1 VGKKAREKREGK
13 RSAWCQNGTEKKK
26 ETMRVKKGLVNLSF
40 LFQSL
45 LYDLV

>member
-13 RSAWCQNGTEKKK
+13 RSAWCQNGTEVKKGDQ
-26 ETMRVKKGLVNLSF
+26 EVKKGLLNLSF